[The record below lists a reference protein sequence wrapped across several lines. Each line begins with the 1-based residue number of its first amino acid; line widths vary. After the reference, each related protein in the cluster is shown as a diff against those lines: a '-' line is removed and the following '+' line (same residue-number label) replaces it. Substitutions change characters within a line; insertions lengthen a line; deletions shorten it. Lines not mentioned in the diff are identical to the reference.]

1 MSLWKIAWRSIQQRA
16 LPSALTAFSIGLGV
30 ALVVAVLVI
39 HSVIARSFQRG
50 AGGYDLIIGAK
61 GSPLQLVLNT
71 VFYLE
76 QPIENVP
83 YDLYDR
89 LDTGRHPASAGIKTV
104 IPVCMG
110 HAYRSVPVVATVPEM
125 FTELTYLDEQEY
137 KFAAGRNFEYDGA
150 FEAVAGWYAAREA
163 GLKLGSKFAPVG
175 SGPSAKG
182 AGHED
187 LPFTIVGILEPTGTP
202 NDRALFINM
211 EGFFRCPAHA
221 AGPSSL
227 ERLLQDPDRREGS
240 PAPAEDHPEEEAA
253 HEHEDGDKHEGGEE
267 QGHGHEPEGDHD
279 HEHHREVTAMLVV
292 SRMDEAP
299 GVATLLADAIN
310 KGSEAQAV
318 KPVEVI
324 AGLFEGIVGDVQT
337 VLLVLAVLVVVVA
350 GIGVLVSIY
359 NSMSDRRHEIAIMR
373 ALGARRSTVM
383 AVILLESILLAL
395 GGGAIGVLLGHGLI
409 GVLGPT
415 IAERTMVVVHP
426 WEFQLV
432 ELILIPGLIVLA
444 TIVGYLPAVAAYK
457 TDVARSL
464 TATG

>member
-16 LPSALTAFSIGLGV
+16 LASVLTAFSIGLGV

-39 HSVIARSFQRG
+39 HSVLAQSFQRG
-50 AGGYDLIIGAK
+50 AGGYDLIVGAK

-76 QPIENVP
+76 QPIENIP
-83 YDLYDR
+83 YDVYESLE
-89 LDTGRHPASAGIKTV
+89 TGRHAAAVKTV
-104 IPVCMG
+104 VPVCMG
-110 HAYRSVPVVATVPEM
+110 HAYRGVPVVATVPEM
-125 FTELTYLDEQEY
+125 FDELTYLDERAY
-137 KFAAGRNFEYDGA
+137 GWAAGRNFEYGGT

-163 GLKLGSKFAPVG
+163 GLKLGSKFRPVG
-175 SGPSAKG
+175 SSAG
-182 AGHED
+182 VEGGGHED
-187 LPFTIVGILEPTGTP
+187 LPFEIVGILEPTGTP
-202 NDRALFINM
+202 NDRALFVNM

-221 AGPSSL
+221 AGPSSIK
-227 ERLLQDPDRREGS
+227 RLLQDPDEREGS
-240 PAPAEDHPEEEAA
+240 AATADDHPDQEAA
-253 HEHEDGDKHEGGEE
+253 HEHDDAHQHQPDHE
-267 QGHGHEPEGDHD
+267 QGHEHEARHEHD
-279 HEHHREVTAMLVV
+279 HEHHREVTALLVV
-292 SRMDEAP
+292 TEMDEKPKLA
-299 GVATLLADAIN
+299 ALLPEVIN
-310 KGSEAQAV
+310 EGKKAQAV
-318 KPVEVI
+318 RPVEVI
-324 AGLFEGIVGDVQT
+324 AGLFEGIVGGVQT

-373 ALGARRSTVM
+373 ALGARRGTVM
-383 AVILLESILLAL
+383 AVILVESILLAL
-395 GGGAIGVLLGHGLI
+395 GGGALGVLLGHGLI

>member
-76 QPIENVP
+76 QPIENIP

-110 HAYRSVPVVATVPEM
+110 HAYRGVPVVATVPEM
-125 FTELTYLDEQEY
+125 FTELSYLDEREY
-137 KFAAGRNFEYDGA
+137 QFAAGRNFEYDGA

-163 GLKLGSKFAPVG
+163 GLRLGSKFTPVG
-175 SGPSAKG
+175 SGPAADG
-182 AGHED
+182 AAGHED
-187 LPFTIVGILEPTGTP
+187 MPFEIVGILEPTGTP

-227 ERLLQDPDRREGS
+227 ERTLQEPDQREES
-240 PAPAEDHPEEEAA
+240 PAAPEDQPEDEAD
-253 HEHEDGDKHEGGEE
+253 HEH
-267 QGHGHEPEGDHD
+267 EGDHD
-279 HEHHREVTAMLVV
+279 HAHHREVTALLVV
-292 SRMDEAP
+292 TKMDEAP

-310 KGSEAQAV
+310 RGKEAQAV

-383 AVILLESILLAL
+383 AVILVESILLAL
-395 GGGAIGVLLGHGLI
+395 GGGLIGVLLGHGLI

-426 WEFQLV
+426 WAFQLV